1 MMQQQSMRGQA
12 FPKRLDIFF
21 HSFKTARLIGSL
33 FKDQR
38 ISVFRKA
45 FFVLTIVV
53 LLAILIFPDALG
65 ELGLSAVLPL
75 VGTALGIPI
84 DAGFDWAVFA
94 LVVVNLLRVFPANL
108 VAEHYSDIFR

>member
-33 FKDQR
+33 FKDRR

-75 VGTALGIPI
+75 VGTVLGIPI